1 MKLGLGTVQFGLDY
15 GVSNFTGKTPEAEA
29 RRILQLA
36 AEKGVRVLDTA
47 AGYGDSEEVLGRS
60 LPSQH
65 GFAIVTKT
73 SALPAD
79 EAGGECIEHVRA
91 GFLQSLS
98 RLGQKAIYGLLVHRA
113 EDLLTTQGERLMAV
127 LQEFKRQGLVSKIGV
142 SVYDPEQAGRI
153 LDRYPVDLVQ
163 LPFNLYDQR
172 FLRAGVL
179 DRLKS
184 LDVEVHARSAFLQG
198 FLLMPPDR
206 LAASFNAIRA
216 HHACLYREIAV
227 AGLTPLE
234 ASLRFCLA
242 QFQIDQVIVGC
253 ESMEQFGEILLAA
266 SEGAAGLRNPESL
279 AVEDESIINPSRWV
293 R

>member
-1 MKLGLGTVQFGLDY
+1 MKLGLGTVQFGVDY

-60 LPSQH
+60 LPAQH

-73 SALPAD
+73 LALPAG
-79 EAGGECIEHVRA
+79 EAGNEGVEHVRA
-91 GFLQSLS
+91 GFLQSLL

-127 LQEFKRQGLVSKIGV
+127 LHEFKRQGLVSKIGV
-142 SVYDPEQAGRI
+142 SVYEPEQTCKI

-172 FLRAGVL
+172 FLRTGVL

-198 FLLMPPDR
+198 LLLMSPDR
-206 LAASFNAIRA
+206 LAVSFDPIRE
-216 HHACLYREIAV
+216 HHALLYREIAM
-227 AGLTPLE
+227 AGLTPLS

-242 QFQIDQVIVGC
+242 ESRIDQVVVGC
-253 ESMEQFGEILLAA
+253 ETQAQLAEILRVACDD
-266 SEGAAGLRNPESL
+266 GNGLLDPERF
-279 AVEDESIINPSRWV
+279 AVEDGAIVNPARWTQ
-293 R
+293 